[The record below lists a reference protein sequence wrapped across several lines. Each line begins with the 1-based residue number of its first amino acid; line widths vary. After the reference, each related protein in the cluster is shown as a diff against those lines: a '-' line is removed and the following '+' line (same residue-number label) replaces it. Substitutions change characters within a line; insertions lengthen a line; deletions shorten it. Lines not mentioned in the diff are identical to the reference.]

1 RQDRPPRRPARPAR
15 PEDDARAQEDP
26 RRDRLARGGRARPRP
41 PLIENPSVMRGRTAG
56 LSALL
61 IGAIALAA
69 AMYATERI
77 LFPPGLLMP
86 LALLAGFVG
95 VYIRERRGHPEL
107 DPGDEDDHRSLI
119 GRTVLKFGCLLF
131 AVAILTAVVFGLVEH
146 LIRP

>member
-1 RQDRPPRRPARPAR
+1 
-15 PEDDARAQEDP
+15 
-26 RRDRLARGGRARPRP
+26 
-41 PLIENPSVMRGRTAG
+41 MRGRTAG

-69 AMYATERI
+69 AMYATERGETLDI
-77 LFPPGLLMP
+77 LFPLGLLMP

-119 GRTVLKFGCLLF
+119 GRTVLKFGCLLL
-131 AVAILTAVVFGLVEH
+131 AVAILTAVVSGLVEH